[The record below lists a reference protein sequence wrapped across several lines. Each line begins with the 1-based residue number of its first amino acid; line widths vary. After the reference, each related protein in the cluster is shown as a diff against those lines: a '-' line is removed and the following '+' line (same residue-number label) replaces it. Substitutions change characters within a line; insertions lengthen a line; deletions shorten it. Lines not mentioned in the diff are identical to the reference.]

1 MCSGN
6 QRVDKRRGSL
16 NIFLQTSK
24 NDESW
29 PLVLNEME
37 KNIDRNGRDNFFL
50 VRDKFFEFTWEFP
63 LKNKIS

>member
-1 MCSGN
+1 M
-6 QRVDKRRGSL
+6 
-16 NIFLQTSK
+16 
-24 NDESW
+24 

-37 KNIDRNGRDNFFL
+37 KNIDRNGKDNFFL